1 MSAILIDGKKVAEE
15 IRAEL
20 RLRIERLKKKS
31 ITPNLTVILVG
42 DDPASQVYVSMKKK
56 ACEELGLLSE
66 TIRMPIQTTQ
76 EELVERIERLNQD
89 PSVHGILVQ
98 MPLPPHMDS
107 NQIIEVI
114 HPQKDVDGFH
124 PINVGRLVAGT
135 PSFIPCTP
143 AGVVE
148 LLTRYGYKPDGKHV
162 VIVGRSNIV
171 GKPLANLLI
180 QKTPAGNATVTV
192 CHTHTRNLADFTRQA
207 DILIAAA
214 GRPQTIKGEMV
225 KEGVVVIDVGVNRVD
240 DSTKKRGYRLEGDVD
255 FASVSE
261 KAAAITPV
269 PGGVGP
275 MTIVMLMKNTVQA
288 AEEQSGLV

>member
-1 MSAILIDGKKVAEE
+1 MSAILIDGKKVAED

-20 RLRIERLKKKS
+20 RLRIERLKNKG

-42 DDPASQVYVSMKKK
+42 EDPASQVYVSMKKK
-56 ACEELGLLSE
+56 ACEALELFSE
-66 TIRMPIQTTQ
+66 TIRLPAQTTQ
-76 EELVERIERLNQD
+76 EELVEHIERLNQD

-98 MPLPPHMDS
+98 MPLPSHINS

-114 HPQKDVDGFH
+114 HPRKDVDGFH

-135 PSFIPCTP
+135 PSFLPCTP
-143 AGVVE
+143 AGVIE
-148 LLTRYGYKPDGKHV
+148 LLTRYGYTPDGKHV

-192 CHTHTRNLADFTRQA
+192 CHTHTKNLSDLTRQA

-214 GRPQTIKGEMV
+214 GRPRTITGDMV
-225 KEGVVVIDVGVNRVD
+225 KKGVVVIDVGVNRVD
-240 DSTKKRGYRLEGDVD
+240 DPTQKRGYHLEGDVD

-288 AEEQSGLV
+288 AEEQSGLI

>member
-1 MSAILIDGKKVAEE
+1 MSAIIIDGKKVAED

-20 RLRIERLKKKS
+20 RERIEQIKKRD

-56 ACEELGLLSE
+56 ACEELGLSSE
-66 TIRMPIQTTQ
+66 TIRLPVQTTQ
-76 EELVERIERLNQD
+76 NELIEQIERLNRD
-89 PSVHGILVQ
+89 ESVHGILVQ
-98 MPLPPHMDS
+98 MPLPPHINS
-107 NQIIEVI
+107 NQIIDVI
-114 HPQKDVDGFH
+114 HPEKDVDGFH
-124 PINVGRLVAGT
+124 PINIGKLVAGT

-143 AGVVE
+143 AGVIE
-148 LLTRYGYKPDGKHV
+148 LLTRYGNNPDGKHV

-180 QKTPAGNATVTV
+180 QKSPSGNATVTV

-214 GRPQTIKGEMV
+214 GRPQTITGEMV

-240 DSTKKRGYRLEGDVD
+240 DATKKRGYHLEGDVD

-261 KAAAITPV
+261 RAAAITPV

-288 AEEQSGLV
+288 AEKQSGLA